1 MIHVTR
7 MVEQSEGKILLQG
20 LAFLNSEEFPE
31 PVLLI
36 ARFQEGGEVDLTFG
50 NQGLM
55 RHDLPADRYKF
66 LAYLSGDLHVLPNG
80 KILACNTSVTYE
92 DHESKEALERALI
105 YRLTS
110 AGELDTSFN
119 GTGFLELGV
128 PLSTPNASLRVTRLY
143 AQPNGKII
151 LVGQLTA
158 VEDRYSRGFIAR
170 LDNRGQ
176 VDNTFGPVGNGFF
189 EFSLDGYSVEV
200 NAVASNSRGSI
211 VWGGIASALEVP
223 DLGLQDQGFII
234 ALTADGVLESGF
246 NGGNLMITQIS
257 EEYTVQWVSARF
269 QPDEKLLVT
278 GRSRSERFDSYLYI
292 ARYNVDGTADVL
304 FGDQGNGRVDI
315 PTGGNTNLPIGMQ
328 LQMDKRIVAGLN
340 GTSLN
345 KGILW
350 RLLNDQDE

>member
-1 MIHVTR
+1 M
-7 MVEQSEGKILLQG
+7 
-20 LAFLNSEEFPE
+20 
-31 PVLLI
+31 
-36 ARFQEGGEVDLTFG
+36 
-50 NQGLM
+50 
-55 RHDLPADRYKF
+55 
-66 LAYLSGDLHVLPNG
+66 
-80 KILACNTSVTYE
+80 
-92 DHESKEALERALI
+92 
-105 YRLTS
+105 
-110 AGELDTSFN
+110 
-119 GTGFLELGV
+119 
-128 PLSTPNASLRVTRLY
+128 RVTRLY

-200 NAVASNSRGSI
+200 NPVASNSRGSI
-211 VWGGIASALEVP
+211 VCGGIASALEVP

-257 EEYTVQWVSARF
+257 EEYAVQWVSARF

-315 PTGGNTNLPIGMQ
+315 PTGGNTNLPIEMQ
-328 LQMDKRIVAGLN
+328 LQMDKRIVTGLN